1 MKLHTVLLSVAL
13 VCVGAARARAA
24 YPLATDDAGTVS
36 RGGYE
41 LEAGYD
47 SAKDAENL
55 SNQSGALSFK
65 HGVTEKM
72 DLGLALPYQI
82 HPAGAEKLGA
92 VSLALK
98 FSLAENIAAVSLSN
112 ELGEKDYFLNAI
124 YTKEFSAVK
133 LHVNAGYLSAGDET
147 VKGAGS
153 YGLALEYPVGKFE
166 AVCEAQGQEGGEGNA
181 LVGLRYRLKESLSV
195 AGGLARDF
203 NYGHSRFTAGVH
215 FEF

>member
-1 MKLHTVLLSVAL
+1 VKLDIVLFFAVL
-13 VCVGAARARAA
+13 VCAGAAQARAA

-55 SNQSGALSFK
+55 TNQSSAFSFK

-92 VSLALK
+92 ASLALK
-98 FSLAENIAAVSLSN
+98 FSLVRDIAAVSLSN

-124 YTKEFSAVK
+124 YSKEFSAVK
-133 LHVNAGYLSAGDET
+133 LHLNAGYLSTGDET
-147 VKGAGS
+147 AKGAG
-153 YGLALEYPVGKFE
+153 YGLALEYPMGKLE
-166 AVCEAQGQEGGEGNA
+166 AVGEAQGHEGGEGEA
-181 LVGLRYRLKESLSV
+181 LAGLRYRIKDALFV

-203 NYGHSRFTAGVH
+203 SHGHTRLTAGLH